1 VSGKADSLTIEI
13 ILTLTV
19 VLGVLLMLSV
29 TSIAT
34 DVILLAAMIAV
45 CVLGIVTP
53 SQALQ
58 GFSNTG
64 VMTVAALYIVVAGV
78 RETGAMAWVSQRVF
92 GHPRTLL
99 AAQARLMTASAVLSS
114 VINNTPVVAMFIPV
128 AQDWATRLGMA
139 VSKLLMPMNHI
150 AILAGL
156 CTLMGTSTNLVV
168 NGLLTER
175 FPESVMGIFDLIWVG
190 VPLTIIG
197 VVYTLLVGRWLLP
210 DRRGAI
216 EQLQNAREYSFEI
229 QVVTGGP
236 LVGRTVVEVGLRQM
250 KRAYLLEIERGGR
263 LITAVGPQ
271 ETLHGGDV
279 LTFVGVVDAIRDL
292 RRIPGLNVV
301 EGQDYKLDLRHSKR
315 RLVELVL
322 SGSSPLIGRSVRE
335 GGFRSLYRA
344 AIISISRDG
353 SRLEGKI
360 GDVILR
366 PGDTLLAETDDGFAR
381 RQRYNR
387 DFLLVS
393 ALQDSTPP
401 DFRRAPLALAIL
413 VSMIVAAS
421 LEWVD
426 LFVASF
432 IAAGLM
438 VGTRCVALGV
448 ARRSVEY
455 PIVVSIAASFALG
468 QALTE
473 SGAAQLISEQI
484 TIFGGGNPLWVLCGI
499 YLLTM
504 VATEMITNNAAGVLM
519 FPIAVATA
527 EQAGVSFMPFVVV
540 VMVAASAGFITPIG
554 YQTNLM
560 IYGPG
565 GYRFGDYVRFGLPLS
580 ILVAIATLLIVP
592 RIWPL

>member
-1 VSGKADSLTIEI
+1 LTIEI
-13 ILTLTV
+13 ILTLVV
-19 VLGVLLMLSV
+19 VLGVLVLLSV
-29 TSIAT
+29 TSLAA
-34 DVILLAAMIAV
+34 DVVLLAAMIGV
-45 CVLGIVTP
+45 CLVGVITP
-53 SQALQ
+53 TQALQ
-58 GFSNTG
+58 GFANTG

-78 RETGAMAWVSQRVF
+78 RETGAMAWISQRVF

-99 AAQARLMTASAVLSS
+99 AAQARLMAATAVLSS

-128 AQDWATRLGMA
+128 AQDWAARLGLA
-139 VSKLLMPMNHI
+139 VSRLLMPMNHI
-150 AILAGL
+150 AILAGM

-168 NGLLTER
+168 NGLLVQR
-175 FPESVMGIFDLIWVG
+175 YPEKALGIFDLVWVG
-190 VPLTIIG
+190 LPLTLIG
-197 VVYTLLVGRWLLP
+197 IAYTLTTSRWLLA

-229 QVVTGGP
+229 RVSTGGP
-236 LVGRTVVEVGLRQM
+236 LVGRTVAEVGLRQM
-250 KRAYLLEIERGGR
+250 KRAYLLEIERSSR
-263 LITAVGPQ
+263 LITAVGPD

-279 LTFVGVVDAIRDL
+279 LTFVGVVDAITDL
-292 RRIPGLNVV
+292 RRIPGLHVV
-301 EGQDYKLDLRHSKR
+301 EDQDYKLDLRHSNR

-322 SGSSPLIGRSVRE
+322 SASSPMIGKTVRE

-344 AIISISRDG
+344 AIISISREG

-360 GDVILR
+360 GDVLLR
-366 PGDTLLAETDDGFAR
+366 PGDTLLVEADNQFSR
-381 RQRYNR
+381 RHRYNR

-401 DFRRAPLALAIL
+401 DFHRAPLAIGIL
-413 VSMIVAAS
+413 VAMITVAT
-421 LEWVD
+421 LEWLD
-426 LFVASF
+426 LFEAAFV
-432 IAAGLM
+432 AAGLM
-438 VGTRCVALGV
+438 VATRCLPLGV

-468 QALTE
+468 AALTE

-484 TIFGGGNPLWVLCGI
+484 AVFAGGHPFWLLCGI

-504 VATEMITNNAAGVLM
+504 IATEIITNNAAGVLM

-527 EQAGVSFMPFVVV
+527 EHAGVSIMPFVVV

-565 GYRFGDYVRFGLPLS
+565 GYRFSDYVRFGLPLG
-580 ILVAIATLLIVP
+580 ILVAIATLFIVP
-592 RIWPL
+592 RVWPF